1 MSSFVIE
8 GTLTVDISGLEGL
21 AGEIRSVSIKALQ
34 GEIRKVADQILR
46 ELVEKDWP
54 AGRASPGYVSTGE
67 LVDAINVT
75 GGGTSLSIEMDGS
88 RMSMS
93 PPSTGNSANG
103 DWGGIESWGTHM
115 GVQSQPFND
124 EMPAHLNYG
133 GGGLVPHQG
142 THYFDNAFSKY
153 VEIIP
158 KLLADALRAAG
169 FEVSSA

>member
-21 AGEIRSVSIKALQ
+21 AGEIRSVTTKALQ

-54 AGRASPGYVSTGE
+54 AGRASQYYVSTGQ
-67 LVDAINVT
+67 LVDAITVT
-75 GGGTSLSIEMDGS
+75 GGGTNLSIEMDGS
-88 RMSMS
+88 RMGMT
-93 PPSTGNSANG
+93 PPSNG
-103 DWGGIESWGTHM
+103 MFGAHM
-115 GVQSQPFND
+115 GLNMEPKNT
-124 EMPAHLNYG
+124 EMPKWLNAGGNGSHL
-133 GGGLVPHQG
+133 HEITG

-169 FEVSSA
+169 FEVSGA